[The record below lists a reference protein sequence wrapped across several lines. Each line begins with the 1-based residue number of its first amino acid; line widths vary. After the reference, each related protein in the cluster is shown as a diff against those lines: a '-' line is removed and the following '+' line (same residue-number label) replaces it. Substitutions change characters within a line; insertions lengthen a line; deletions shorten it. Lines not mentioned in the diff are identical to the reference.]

1 MEPAV
6 RFRHDDSLH
15 AWRPSLARCSGH
27 RATDPR
33 RPTKRGLPGR
43 GVELREVPRH
53 CNSWRFESLSASAQ
67 ALACCCHP
75 CVVFGS
81 AAAPGRVSRFAIGYA
96 RGEAPLGFA
105 EPIEERTVEYDHE
118 ALRHFRGGLLG
129 LDSLSFVILMLAH
142 PMARLRP
149 SAVSGGWATMILSA
163 RIRL

>member
-33 RPTKRGLPGR
+33 RPRKRGLPGR

-105 EPIEERTVEYDHE
+105 EPTEERTVEYDRGAFLCPRVGC
-118 ALRHFRGGLLG
+118 ALLTSSIGAALFE
-129 LDSLSFVILMLAH
+129 
-142 PMARLRP
+142 
-149 SAVSGGWATMILSA
+149 AVSADAAAST
-163 RIRL
+163 